1 MDAAAVAEQLG
12 LGDVHRLWLAALAAA
27 GPPVPAALPRG
38 SEAAVLL
45 ARLGVTEPD
54 LTAILEALPDPERQ
68 PALWWLLERCVER
81 VARDVGR
88 PDGTG
93 PWPALPAALGVQGR
107 CFWVSVF
114 LASMP
119 FIRSWHAARGVPD
132 DVSWATL
139 ADLGQHVGLYRWR
152 NGSTGFDSQFWLAIH
167 FRGGLYALGRL
178 QFTPYR
184 LRTGPAG
191 PLFWYDEATI
201 ERLGPGVRPGDP
213 VLGVHIPATGPLT
226 PEACDDSLRRAGTF
240 FADHIPEAHGS
251 VATCTSWLM
260 DDQLAAYLPA
270 GSNIIS
276 FQRRFELVPGAR
288 DADAETFGFVFGR
301 LPASLDELTPRTQ
314 LERALVGHVRAGGHW
329 RMRTGWLRV

>member
-12 LGDVHRLWLAALAAA
+12 LGAAHRLWLDSLTAV
-27 GPPVPAALPRG
+27 GSPAQVDLPRG
-38 SEAAVLL
+38 SRAAELL
-45 ARLGVTEPD
+45 ARLGVTGPD
-54 LTAILEALPDPERQ
+54 LTAILEALPEPDRQ
-68 PALWWLLERCVER
+68 PALWWLLERCVGR

-93 PWPALPAALGVQGR
+93 PWPPLPAELGVQGR
-107 CFWVSVF
+107 CFWVYVF
-114 LASMP
+114 LASVP
-119 FIRSWHAARGVPD
+119 FIRSWHAALGVPD

-139 ADLGQHVGLYRWR
+139 EDLGRHVGLHRWR
-152 NGSTGFDSQFWLAIH
+152 SGTTGFDTQFWLAIH

-184 LRTGPAG
+184 LRTGPGG

-201 ERLGPGVRPGDP
+201 ERLGPGFRHGDL

-226 PEACDDSLRRAGTF
+226 PDACDDSLRRAGTF
-240 FADHIPEAHGS
+240 FADQFGEGGS
-251 VATCTSWLM
+251 RVATCTSWLM
-260 DDQLAAYLPA
+260 DDQLAAYLPPE
-270 GSNIIS
+270 SNILE

-301 LPASLDELTPRTQ
+301 MPASLDELTPRTG
-314 LERALVGHVRAGGHW
+314 LERALVDHVRAGGHW